1 MSTTF
6 AEAATKKTS
15 HMKLSCRIVLDII
28 LILVLITLYSKNV
41 ISLMYHEVVGLVL
54 FALFSLHLILNRK
67 WIASLFMNKLS
78 RSAKPKVMTIV
89 NVLLILSWAAV
100 MVTGILV
107 SKKLFTFQISSLNPI
122 HFFSAA
128 LALIL
133 TGVHFG
139 LHWQYFWGFLGKRI
153 HIPRVIV
160 ISLMV
165 IVILFGCWQ
174 TFNSS
179 FTRWLSA
186 PFTASSDEH
195 SRGSYQHE
203 EEMSENDVGRNEAEN
218 GSIISDDSETA
229 ASSGKNN
236 DMSGNGGRAGHVTQP
251 FSALNLLNVIATYF
265 SITFLYAAITRGI
278 ELLIQKSH
286 TRR

>member
-1 MSTTF
+1 MNTTF
-6 AEAATKKTS
+6 AEAAAKKTS
-15 HMKLSCRIVLDII
+15 RTKLACRIALDIV

-54 FALFSLHLILNRK
+54 FALFGLHLILNRK
-67 WIASLFMNKLS
+67 WIANLFMSKLS
-78 RSAKPKVMTIV
+78 KGAKPKIMAVV
-89 NVLLILSWAAV
+89 NALLILSWAAV

-153 HIPRVIV
+153 HIPRVIA

-179 FTRWLSA
+179 FARWLSA
-186 PFTASSDEH
+186 PFTASSGEH
-195 SRGSYQHE
+195 SRGGYQHE

-236 DMSGNGGRAGHVTQP
+236 DMSGNSSRAGHGAQP
-251 FSALNLLNVIATYF
+251 FSVLNLLKVIATYF
-265 SITFLYAAITRGI
+265 SMTFLFAAITRGI
-278 ELLIQKSH
+278 ELLIKKIRSC
-286 TRR
+286 